1 VTTRRVAVVGGG
13 LAGITAALRCAD
25 AGCAVTVFEARPK
38 LGGLT
43 HSFRRGD
50 LNVDNGQHVFL
61 RCCTSYLALLERLDV
76 TDRVRLQSRL
86 DIPVCSPRL
95 ARPARLRRN
104 GLPAPLHL
112 GGSILRYPPLSLA
125 DKLRFVRGA
134 LALRGVDADDPA
146 TDRESFGDWLARH
159 GQSARA
165 VDTMWDLVGLATL
178 NAPAAQASLSLA
190 ATVFQVGLLNDAAA
204 ADIGWSLVGLQQLH
218 GEPAYDHLT
227 KAGAEVRTNTKVE
240 GVSPSGGQWLVTS
253 RGPASEEGEPVFDDV
268 VVAAPPL
275 VAERLLP
282 AGALSLPAGWAQG
295 LGSSPIVNAHVV
307 YDRPVLDEPFV
318 AGIDTPIQWVFDRT
332 SQSQLT
338 DGQYVAVS
346 LSAAHDSI
354 DVPTAALR
362 ERLLPALAAL
372 LPAARQAR
380 VRDFFV
386 TRERHATF
394 HPAPGTARLRP
405 QARTAMPGL
414 FVAGAWTST
423 GWPATMEGAV
433 RSGDS
438 AAAAVCTRPI
448 LLAKR

>member
-1 VTTRRVAVVGGG
+1 MTRSVAVVGGG

-25 AGCAVTVFEARPK
+25 AGCTVTLFEARPK

-50 LNVDNGQHVFL
+50 LHVDNGQHVFL
-61 RCCTSYLALLERLDV
+61 RCCTSYLALLERLGV

-95 ARPARLRRN
+95 AQRARLRRN

-112 GGSILRYPPLSLA
+112 SGSILRYPPLSLA
-125 DKLRFVRGA
+125 DKVRFVRGA

-146 TDRESFGDWLARH
+146 TDLETFGGWLTRH

-165 VDTMWDLVGLATL
+165 IDTMWDLVGLATL

-190 ATVFQVGLLNDAAA
+190 ATVFQVGLLNEAAA

-218 GEPAYDHLT
+218 GEPAHDELT
-227 KAGAEVRTNTKVE
+227 KAGAEVLTSTKVE
-240 GVSPSGGQWLVTS
+240 TIEAQDGRWLVTS
-253 RGPASEEGEPVFDDV
+253 RTGELVFDDV
-268 VVAAPPL
+268 VVAAPPP

-282 AGALSLPAGWAQG
+282 AGALPLPPGWSQR

-332 SQSQLT
+332 GQSQLT
-338 DGQYVAVS
+338 DGGQYVAVS

-354 DVPTAALR
+354 DEPTAALR
-362 ERLLPALAAL
+362 ERLLPALSAL
-372 LPAARQAR
+372 LPAARGAQ

-405 QARTAMPGL
+405 AARTAMPGL
-414 FVAGAWTST
+414 FVAGAWTAT

-438 AAAAVCTRPI
+438 AAAA
-448 LLAKR
+448 LLLEKDPASHEVTA